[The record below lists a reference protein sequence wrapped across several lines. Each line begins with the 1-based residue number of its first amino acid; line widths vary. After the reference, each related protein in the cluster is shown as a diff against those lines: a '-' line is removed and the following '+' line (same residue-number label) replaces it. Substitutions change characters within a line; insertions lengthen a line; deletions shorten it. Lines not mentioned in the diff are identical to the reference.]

1 MAFLWQWNED
11 NHNVQFVGYSCN
23 KRPWF
28 TAPPPH
34 QNDTRVSLRRGMNHV
49 EEFCS
54 DAIARP
60 GSTHS
65 KEQVVVVRTPAKKIL
80 WTAQVRILILFLILI
95 IILIITNTL
104 HNYQQ
109 HLHWYQLLTP
119 QPTWYTAWSHGGT
132 WDAGPFCQAL
142 GPLWFRWLWLS
153 ASSGPVSRS

>member
-1 MAFLWQWNED
+1 MAFLWQRNED

-34 QNDTRVSLRRGMNHV
+34 QNDTRVSLWRGMNHV

-65 KEQVVVVRTPAKKIL
+65 KEQVVVVRTPGEDVMDFSSTDSYPHPL
-80 WTAQVRILILFLILI
+80 S
-95 IILIITNTL
+95 
-104 HNYQQ
+104 NY
-109 HLHWYQLLTP
+109 HLNHHHYSSYFSKSSSLLSTS
-119 QPTWYTAWSHGGT
+119 PTWYTAWSHGGT
-132 WDAGPFCQAL
+132 WDAGPSCQAL

-153 ASSGPVSRS
+153 ASSRPVGRS